1 MTSLLGVLRFGLLTT
16 GACLDVKADSFE
28 DLFHAGAFQGMDGWT
43 KIFESFGQ
51 GERMNPE
58 QLSKLAKVP
67 TDFGVTSKAKL
78 DPSFG
83 LQLGQEKIQE
93 RIHQLKDKPDELMKI
108 VNQPLGL
115 FFFCSFW
122 HVFAELRYDMI

>member
-1 MTSLLGVLRFGLLTT
+1 
-16 GACLDVKADSFE
+16 
-28 DLFHAGAFQGMDGWT
+28 
-43 KIFESFGQ
+43 
-51 GERMNPE
+51 MNPE

-108 VNQPLGL
+108 VNQNPLVQEMAAADPAMKEIIHSPEALQML
-115 FFFCSFW
+115 FSDE
-122 HVFAELRYDMI
+122 AIEELRRLSCARTEGCAK